1 MRVHGSIVRV
11 NSCQPF
17 TSLGRVVLVLLDS
30 PLLFFDG
37 SELLGLGAALLGA
50 VPDGVL
56 DIVPLDDV
64 SGIVLEDDED
74 GLIDEDEDGL
84 VEDDDELI
92 GDEDFV
98 DVLSV
103 VVDVDG
109 AGIDE
114 LVSVLGIA
122 GGSVLLQA
130 PRTARVAA
138 RATHLIVLRMFT
150 PRGQGQNPR
159 VRARPWLQRRS

>member
-1 MRVHGSIVRV
+1 M
-11 NSCQPF
+11 
-17 TSLGRVVLVLLDS
+17 LVLLVS
-30 PLLFFDG
+30 PLL
-37 SELLGLGAALLGA
+37 SALLGA

-56 DIVPLDDV
+56 DIVPLDELDGIGDV
-64 SGIVLEDDED
+64 LGIVLEDDDD

-84 VEDDDELI
+84 VEDDELI
-92 GDEDFV
+92 GEEDFV

-103 VVDVDG
+103 VVDADG
-109 AGIDE
+109 AGTVE

-130 PRTARVAA
+130 PSAARVAA
-138 RATHLIVLRMFT
+138 RATHLIVPRMFT

-159 VRARPWLQRRS
+159 VRARPSLQRRS